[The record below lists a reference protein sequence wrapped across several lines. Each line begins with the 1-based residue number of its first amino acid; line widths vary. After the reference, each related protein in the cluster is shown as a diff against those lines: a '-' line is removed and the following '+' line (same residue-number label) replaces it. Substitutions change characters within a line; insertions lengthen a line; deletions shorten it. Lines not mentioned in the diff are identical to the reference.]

1 MALDWLQK
9 FYRDNHINGL
19 DGRLDEEGRQYW
31 LKKADE
37 NGIEQTKKDI
47 KWAAEQNNT
56 WDRDDLKDWVQQY
69 YADNNIGGP
78 GGDIDWEARQ
88 YWLTEG
94 KNSGEAEA
102 KRIIRDNS
110 IDDGTWN
117 QGNTATF
124 DVLPA
129 SAEGGYSEYSR
140 GNSKFKARLYKV
152 NHKTDNKTDYDE
164 NAMKDEQ
171 YRKCSG
177 PWWRR
182 RCWNATRQV
191 PDETKRDE
199 NKLMNKNNKQLNKDN
214 EALNNKNKKQNKAI
228 NNLKTTVTSVKGSD
242 YVDRRKKLRDFAD
255 SDNKSHIESIFKDFY
270 SHKKVEP
277 FVWDVNLGRKPDYGE
292 FDATWYQNNTTYGD
306 AAKARWNAAK
316 SNDNIDITGRYGNKN
331 TYLLQNYTKVAD
343 NTTRGNAAEEY
354 KQASQYSESITDADK
369 QAVKDKQLGV
379 DLETQTQRYMNIPY
393 VAQEF
398 YNANRGDQHWAKLAK
413 EKFLDPSNPD
423 EFVALFRMS
432 DRDEDKDIAFK
443 YAINNPDSSIGITQ
457 LEDAINQAA
466 GEKGKLDAERFGAL
480 TQNVLK
486 DTIEEMKVAKGREE
500 FLSTIS
506 GFSGF
511 SEIMDINNSLSN
523 SILGDSGVG
532 GYLTMF
538 SGGRAEEALQKGLQN
553 VTGVGNNVTYNWQK
567 WFDEKLVEKY
577 GTDYTTFL
585 PLEEKQDIINAFQNK
600 QLTTK
605 PYDET
610 TQKFSQEFLDL
621 AGYKTTEKLTE
632 FLDGQGDEGSNILNI
647 IKGDLSGGSQLDSIL
662 TRVTNEVT
670 RLDAEKDR
678 SLNLTYYTGQDDPDT
693 PDVDE
698 RISKTIKME
707 ASFGRDFIDNYLT
720 ERFDT
725 SKSMDEFT
733 EYLSVRQEEQN
744 PFQTQDMLNAIKQVA
759 DLNAQSFLDTIK
771 ANSEKYFDSD
781 WYMNPAQVENVARQ
795 AEYEA
800 QRDRIATDWN
810 NAKNNPDSAIDPD
823 LPTLGT
829 WKSQLYRFGVDPNNK
844 EEFAKMHFQ
853 IIGQGKGYDA
863 AEDHINPTKVKDHI
877 YNNILPLLSDEAL
890 EQGSIFGKFVTPEE
904 FADDM
909 LRGLDPKNKDTW
921 DEVLQRFGLEDFKG
935 SVKELKEYIM
945 ETLRT
950 GSAQQIR
957 ENIKYLNE
965 KRQEP
970 TQKKLGVTYIQRE
983 EDYKQ
988 EQPKGDTELYSVF
1001 QKSGY
1006 QGTEDEFYGD
1016 FFPDLN
1022 RSEQKLLTK
1031 GGKDDPLKTWG
1042 LDMSDPFASLGT
1054 ISSFMDEEEEK
1065 PEEDEDDPFK
1075 KKQKSFFTFD
1085 DDDDWGY
1092 STGKK
1097 EKQVLDEF
1105 TTLFKGL

>member
-1 MALDWLQK
+1 MALDWLQQ

-19 DGRLDEEGRQYW
+19 DGRLDEAGREYW
-31 LKKADE
+31 LGIAAE
-37 NGIEQTKKDI
+37 QGIEATKGHI
-47 KWAAEQNNT
+47 EYAARQNNT
-56 WDRDDLKDWVQQY
+56 WNRSDLKDWVQQY

-78 GGDIDWEARQ
+78 GGNIDWESRQ
-88 YWLTEG
+88 YWLTQG

-102 KRIIRDNS
+102 KRILRDTAIN
-110 IDDGTWN
+110 DGTWQ
-117 QGNTATF
+117 QGNTTDF
-124 DVLPA
+124 NILPS

-140 GNSKFKARLYKV
+140 SNGKFTARLYKV
-152 NHKTDNKTDYDE
+152 DYKTDHKTDYDE
-164 NAMKDEQ
+164 NVMKDER
-171 YRKCSG
+171 YRSCSG
-177 PWWRR
+177 WWPFR
-182 RCWNATRQV
+182 RCKWKTRQV
-191 PDETKRDE
+191 PDHDKRREHEIMNRENRELNET
-199 NKLMNKNNKQLNKDN
+199 NT
-214 EALNNKNKKQNKAI
+214 ALNNKNKKQNKAI
-228 NNLKTTVTSVKGSD
+228 NNLKTTVASVQGSD
-242 YVDRRKKLRDFAD
+242 YVDRRKKLRDFEN
-255 SDNKSHIESIFKDFY
+255 SDNKAHIESIFKDFY
-270 SHKKVEP
+270 KHKKVEP
-277 FVWDVNLGRKPDYGE
+277 FVWDSNLGREPAYGE
-292 FDATWYQNNTTYGD
+292 FDANWYQNNTTYGD
-306 AAKARWNAAK
+306 AAKAKWNAAVA
-316 SNDNIDITGRYGNKN
+316 NDDLDITGRYGDKN
-331 TYLLQNYTKVAD
+331 TYLLQNYTNVAD
-343 NTTRGNAAEEY
+343 RTTRGNAAEVY
-354 KQASQYSESITDADK
+354 RQAEQYRESITDADK

-398 YNANRGDQHWAKLAK
+398 YNAQRGDPHWAQLAK
-413 EKFLDPSNPD
+413 DKFLDPSNPD
-423 EFVALFRMS
+423 QFIALFRLS
-432 DRDEDKDIAFK
+432 ERDADKDIAFK
-443 YAINNPDSSIGITQ
+443 YAVNNPDSSMGITQ
-457 LEDAINQAA
+457 LEDAINQAV

-486 DTIEEMKVAKGREE
+486 DTIEEMKKAKGKEE

-511 SEIMDINNSLSN
+511 SEIMDINSSISN

-532 GYLTMF
+532 GYLSMF
-538 SGGRAEEALQKGLQN
+538 SGGKAQESLERGLEN
-553 VTGVGNNVTYNWQK
+553 VTGIGNNVTYNWQK

-577 GTDYTTFL
+577 GTDYKQFL
-585 PLEEKQDIINAFQNK
+585 PLEEKQDIINAFKNK
-600 QLTTK
+600 NLTTK
-605 PYDET
+605 PYDSD
-610 TQKFSQEFLDL
+610 TQKFTQEFLDL
-621 AGYKTTEKLTE
+621 AGYKTTEKLIE

-647 IKGDLSGGSQLDSIL
+647 IKGDLSGASQLDPIL
-662 TRVTNEVT
+662 TRVTNEVQ

-678 SLNLTYYTGQDDPDT
+678 SLNLTYYIGEDDPDT
-693 PDVDE
+693 PEDE
-698 RISKTIKME
+698 RISKQISME
-707 ASFGRDFIDNYLT
+707 ASFGRDFIDNYLK

-744 PFQTQDMLNAIKQVA
+744 PFQTQDMLNAVQQVA
-759 DLNAQSFLDTIK
+759 SLNAQSFLDTIR
-771 ANSEKYFDSD
+771 ANSDKYFDSD
-781 WYMNPAQVENVARQ
+781 WYMDPTKVENVARQ
-795 AEYEA
+795 AEYEE
-800 QRDRIATDWN
+800 QRDRIASDWDK
-810 NAKNNPDSAIDPD
+810 AKNNPDAQVDPN

-829 WKSQLYRFGVDPNNK
+829 WKSQLYRFAVDPNNK

-853 IIGQGKGYDA
+853 IIGQGKGYDP
-863 AEDHINPTKVKDHI
+863 AEDHINPTKIKDHI

-890 EQGSIFGKFVTPEE
+890 EQGTIFGKFITPEE

-909 LRGLDPKNKDTW
+909 LKGLDPQNKDTW
-921 DEVLQRFGLEDFKG
+921 NEVLQRFGLEDFKG
-935 SVKELKEYIM
+935 SVDELKEYIM
-945 ETLRT
+945 DTLRT

-970 TQKKLGVTYIQRE
+970 TQKKLGVSYIQRE

-988 EQPKGDTELYSVF
+988 EQPKGETQLYSIF

-1022 RSEQKLLTK
+1022 RSEQRLLTK

-1054 ISSFMDEEEEK
+1054 ISSFFD
-1065 PEEDEDDPFK
+1065 EEDEAERTKEDDDIK
-1075 KKQKSFFTFD
+1075 KKQKSYFTFD
-1085 DDDDWGY
+1085 DDDDWEY